1 MNTIKKLF
9 LSSVICI
16 LLFSTVGTAY
26 AEQNNQG
33 NSSSFIDVPKTHWA
47 YKEMMYMAENKI
59 ITGYGNGYFGATD
72 PIIREHLAAFLY
84 RYLKPQDSTN
94 NPFVDIGD
102 SNFKKEILALTAR
115 GIFSVNVEKQF
126 NPKNNMTRAE
136 MAAVLVRTFDLKP
149 QGNFDF
155 TDMKGHWANEY
166 VKILA
171 GNKITNGTG
180 DGNFNPNGLVT
191 REQFSV
197 FLYRTIMATSGI
209 KNNKSVGWVVD
220 GEKKYYYDKPG
231 VKHTGLL
238 RSGDDTY
245 LFDKNGNLVS
255 GWNTVA
261 GKDYYFDTVS
271 GAAQKG
277 WFSQTTHWYY
287 ADDNGVIQKGDV
299 TYKGKQFQFDRTG
312 KMVKGWITIQSLDQN
327 IYTSRT
333 VVRGFDPIKVRKDE
347 ILEVVGEDGP
357 LWFKVNYKGQTYV
370 VQKIFAVVFDQSL
383 SNKIDAIRQ
392 DIDDLKTSAELIKK
406 YSERF
411 KKAKETKN
419 DDAVIVESSELAQSV
434 SQFLTTLKKS
444 ELQNTVDKIY
454 EKEADPAV
462 REKYNSTIATLE
474 MMNEDF
480 GKIHKLML
488 LKDSIMVLDK
498 ANQDSGNIIQ
508 QIQEG
513 KYLVQQDKVS
523 LQNYVNSMVGYK
535 GSMNSYKKQL
545 IEWSVD
551 TTEALVYGYSMWL
564 DEAYLYFFTINDQ
577 IITPAEKW
585 VGTLPKGEI
594 EKFADGV
601 RDYGQQVT
609 AMHEGFKSRLPE
621 YKQMASDLRVVNQSF
636 LKFGDSVQ
644 KAGAS
649 LHKQAVMADGL
660 INSVSTHVAEA
671 QQAFPTIH
679 TDIMSGLDAANNMM
693 DSANKISG
701 YKIDTSNVVKNVGNM
716 DGLTT
721 RLKDFGVP
729 PEKMK
734 EYLEEQK
741 RTNELGSMA
750 LDFIPVVGQIKQGL
764 QIYNGREFFTDRKYE
779 PNDYVWGTVSTV
791 VGGTPKVIG
800 RVFGKYGELEQ
811 KAKDLG
817 KVSKV
822 TEEIGWS
829 MPRGGGVIDGRKYS
843 EHALERMAPD
853 TVQVRAELTK
863 RARERAERKGY
874 TFGSDKYMEE
884 LKKVDPRGMT
894 PNVVED
900 IIKTG
905 TRKPGDNPGT
915 WKYVRDEG
923 YVVINDKGDVITV
936 VPAKKKE

>member
-1 MNTIKKLF
+1 
-9 LSSVICI
+9 
-16 LLFSTVGTAY
+16 
-26 AEQNNQG
+26 
-33 NSSSFIDVPKTHWA
+33 
-47 YKEMMYMAENKI
+47 
-59 ITGYGNGYFGATD
+59 
-72 PIIREHLAAFLY
+72 
-84 RYLKPQDSTN
+84 
-94 NPFVDIGD
+94 
-102 SNFKKEILALTAR
+102 
-115 GIFSVNVEKQF
+115 
-126 NPKNNMTRAE
+126 
-136 MAAVLVRTFDLKP
+136 
-149 QGNFDF
+149 
-155 TDMKGHWANEY
+155 
-166 VKILA
+166 
-171 GNKITNGTG
+171 
-180 DGNFNPNGLVT
+180 
-191 REQFSV
+191 
-197 FLYRTIMATSGI
+197 
-209 KNNKSVGWVVD
+209 
-220 GEKKYYYDKPG
+220 
-231 VKHTGLL
+231 
-238 RSGDDTY
+238 
-245 LFDKNGNLVS
+245 
-255 GWNTVA
+255 
-261 GKDYYFDTVS
+261 
-271 GAAQKG
+271 
-277 WFSQTTHWYY
+277 
-287 ADDNGVIQKGDV
+287 
-299 TYKGKQFQFDRTG
+299 
-312 KMVKGWITIQSLDQN
+312 MVKGWITIKSLDQN
-327 IYTSRT
+327 IYKSRT
-333 VVRGFDPIKVRKDE
+333 VARGFDPIKVRDDE

-357 LWFKVNYKGQTYV
+357 LWFKVNYNGQTYV
-370 VQKIFAVVFDQSL
+370 VQKLFAVVFDQSL

-488 LKDSIMVLDK
+488 LKDSIMVIDK
-498 ANQDSGNIIQ
+498 ANQDSGNIIEQ
-508 QIQEG
+508 VQNG
-513 KYLVQQDKVS
+513 KNLAKQDII
-523 LQNYVNSMVGYK
+523 NYTEQMTA
-535 GSMNSYKKQL
+535 YKKQMVEWYADTL
-545 IEWSVD
+545 IAVSEAMIMFMD
-551 TTEALVYGYSMWL
+551 MTTAYSL
-564 DEAYLYFFTINDQ
+564 SINKVF
-577 IITPAEKW
+577 IEPTEKW

-594 EKFADGV
+594 SKFADGV
-601 RDYGQQVT
+601 RDYGQQLT

-621 YKQMASDLRVVNQSF
+621 YKQMANDLRDVNQKF
-636 LKFGDSVQ
+636 LKFENSLMRAGD
-644 KAGAS
+644 S
-649 LHKQAVMADGL
+649 LHKQAVMADEL

-716 DGLTT
+716 DGLTN

-741 RTNELGSMA
+741 RTNELGSMS
-750 LDFIPVVGQIKQGL
+750 LDFMPVVGQIKQGL
-764 QIYNGREFFTDRKYE
+764 QLYNGREFFTEREYGPD
-779 PNDYVWGTVSTV
+779 DYVWGTVSTL
-791 VGGTPKVIG
+791 VGGSPKVIG

-817 KVSKV
+817 KVSNV

>member
-149 QGNFDF
+149 KGNFDF

-209 KNNKSVGWVVD
+209 KNNESIGWVVD

-245 LFDKNGNLVS
+245 LFDKNGNLAS
-255 GWNTVA
+255 GWNTVD
-261 GKDYYFDTVS
+261 GKDYYFDTVG

-327 IYTSRT
+327 IYKSRT

-357 LWFKVNYKGQTYV
+357 LWFKVNYNGQTYV
-370 VQKIFAVVFDQSL
+370 VQKLFAVVFDQSL
-383 SNKIDAIRQ
+383 SNKIDTIRQ
-392 DIDDLKTSAELIKK
+392 DIDDLKKSTELVKK
-406 YSERF
+406 YSERY

-419 DDAVIVESSELAQSV
+419 DDAALVESSELAQSV
-434 SQFLTTLKKS
+434 SQLLTTLKKS
-444 ELQNTVDKIY
+444 ELKNTVDKIY

-474 MMNEDF
+474 MMNQDF

-488 LKDSIMVLDK
+488 LKDSVMIIDK

-513 KYLVQQDKVS
+513 KYLVQQDKAN
-523 LQNYVNSMVGYK
+523 LQNYVNGLTDYKNSMTA
-535 GSMNSYKKQL
+535 YKKQML
-545 IEWSVD
+545 EWFVD
-551 TTEALVYGYSMWL
+551 TADAGTDAMIMFMDMTTAYSL
-564 DEAYLYFFTINDQ
+564 SINKVF
-577 IITPAEKW
+577 IEPAEKW

-601 RDYGQQVT
+601 RDYGQQLT
-609 AMHEGFKSRLPE
+609 AMQEGFKNRLPE

-636 LKFGDSVQ
+636 HKFGDSVQ

-660 INSVSTHVAEA
+660 INGVSTHVAEA
-671 QQAFPTIH
+671 QQAFPTLH

-693 DSANKISG
+693 DSANKIAS
-701 YKIDTSNVVKNVGNM
+701 YKIDVPAASQNIGNIDLSNALRDLGADPSRVYDRKNDGDLSFILGITPIIGTGKEIGQLIKGEDLVTGQKYGPEDYAWGTLAVVSG
-716 DGLTT
+716 GTT
-721 RLKDFGVP
+721 R
-729 PEKMK
+729 
-734 EYLEEQK
+734 
-741 RTNELGSMA
+741 
-750 LDFIPVVGQIKQGL
+750 VVGK
-764 QIYNGREFFTDRKYE
+764 
-779 PNDYVWGTVSTV
+779 
-791 VGGTPKVIG
+791 
-800 RVFGKYGELEQ
+800 VFGKVADLEN
-811 KAKDLG
+811 KAKNLE
-817 KVSKV
+817 KVSKNYRKTFFDQYPELKGNV
-822 TEEIGWS
+822 VVHHAVEQQVLKKYPNLFTEAEIHDIENL
-829 MPRGGGVIDGRKYS
+829 RGIPKEINNEIHLSSIRKDWNEFYKSHPNPTKKEVIDY
-843 EHALERMAPD
+843 MI
-853 TVQVRAELTK
+853 ELDK
-863 RARERAERKGY
+863 RYG
-874 TFGSDKYMEE
+874 DKF
-884 LKKVDPRGMT
+884 T
-894 PNVVED
+894 PPVN
-900 IIKTG
+900 K
-905 TRKPGDNPGT
+905 
-915 WKYVRDEG
+915 
-923 YVVINDKGDVITV
+923 
-936 VPAKKKE
+936 

>member
-9 LSSVICI
+9 LSTVICI

-166 VKILA
+166 VKTLA

-209 KNNKSVGWVVD
+209 KNNESVGWVVD

-245 LFDKNGNLVS
+245 LFDKNGNLAS
-255 GWNTVA
+255 GWNTVD

-299 TYKGKQFQFDRTG
+299 IYKGKQFQFDRTG

-327 IYTSRT
+327 IYKSRT

-357 LWFKVNYKGQTYV
+357 LWFKVNYNGQTYV
-370 VQKIFAVVFDQSL
+370 VQKLFAVVFDQSL
-383 SNKIDAIRQ
+383 SNKIDTIRH
-392 DIDDLKTSAELIKK
+392 DIDDLKTSAELVKK
-406 YSERF
+406 YSERY

-419 DDAVIVESSELAQSV
+419 YDAALVESSEFAQSV
-434 SQFLTTLKKS
+434 SQLLTTLKKS
-444 ELQNTVDKIY
+444 ELKNTVDKIY

-474 MMNEDF
+474 MMNQDF

-508 QIQEG
+508 QIQNG
-513 KYLVQQDKVS
+513 KNLAQQDKIK
-523 LQNYVNSMVGYK
+523 LQNYANDMTA
-535 GSMNSYKKQL
+535 YKKQL
-545 IEWSVD
+545 VEWYAD
-551 TTEALVYGYSMWL
+551 TLTAVTDLTVSLIDQTSLYWL
-564 DEAYLYFFTINDQ
+564 TIND
-577 IITPAEKW
+577 TFVEPAEKW
-585 VGTLPKGEI
+585 VGTLPKDEI
-594 EKFADGV
+594 SKFADGV

-636 LKFGDSVQ
+636 HKFGDSVQ

-671 QQAFPTIH
+671 QQAFPTLH
-679 TDIMSGLDAANNMM
+679 TDIMSGLDAANNIM
-693 DSANKISG
+693 DSTNKIAS
-701 YKIDTSNVVKNVGNM
+701 YKIDVPAASQNIGNIDLSNALRDLGGDPSRVYDRKNDGDLSFVLGITPIIGTGKEIGQLIKGEDLVTGQKYGPEDYAWGTLAVVSG
-716 DGLTT
+716 GTT
-721 RLKDFGVP
+721 RVVGKAFGKVADL
-729 PEKMK
+729 EKK
-734 EYLEEQK
+734 GKALEAAAKNTKHEVKILGRGSTGRTTANTLEEQLAMK
-741 RTNELGSMA
+741 EVRSN
-750 LDFIPVVGQIKQGL
+750 PQGKE
-764 QIYNGREFFTDRKYE
+764 I
-779 PNDYVWGTVSTV
+779 
-791 VGGTPKVIG
+791 
-800 RVFGKYGELEQ
+800 RVPM
-811 KAKDLG
+811 
-817 KVSKV
+817 
-822 TEEIGWS
+822 T
-829 MPRGGGVIDGRKYS
+829 
-843 EHALERMAPD
+843 
-853 TVQVRAELTK
+853 
-863 RARERAERKGY
+863 
-874 TFGSDKYMEE
+874 
-884 LKKVDPRGMT
+884 DPRWPKEDGWVKMAH
-894 PNVVED
+894 NVNGVE
-900 IIKTG
+900 IHYVKNTKTG
-905 TRKPGDNPGT
+905 EFDDFKF
-915 WKYVRDEG
+915 K
-923 YVVINDKGDVITV
+923 DK
-936 VPAKKKE
+936 K

>member
-26 AEQNNQG
+26 AEQNGQV